1 MVAQAFSVE
10 FALMGMF
17 GRGKTTFSSRNGGFL
32 QCKKRGL
39 LQIMSCFYGNLV
51 GGKDSKVGRA
61 WL

>member
-17 GRGKTTFSSRNGGFL
+17 GRGKTTFFL
-32 QCKKRGL
+32 QECGFFSIKRRGL
-39 LQIMSCFYGNLV
+39 LQIMSWFYGNLV
-51 GGKDSKVGRA
+51 GGKDSEVWRA